1 MRFPDPL
8 PAVPL
13 LLMGLAFLAGHG
25 VLPVTGGI
33 AIVFAVLLLW
43 GSPTVVVNPPGP
55 GLGWPRAAY

>member
-1 MRFPDPL
+1 
-8 PAVPL
+8 
-13 LLMGLAFLAGHG
+13 MGLAFLAGHG

-43 GSPTVVVNPPGP
+43 GSPTVVVNAPGP